1 MKKLKID
8 IKTGFI
14 IVLGL
19 VITLMI
25 LFRPSNGLDYYEDE
39 LNVLNNKNV
48 LLLEKNDSLSNIN
61 RTLQLELDTLSNSVD
76 SVNIVLGIN
85 KEEIKRLKRKK
96 GEIFNN
102 VNNMGVNDVTRS
114 LSSYLKR
121 RH

>member
-1 MKKLKID
+1 MKIFKID

>member
-1 MKKLKID
+1 MKKFKID

-48 LLLEKNDSLSNIN
+48 LLLEKNDSLSSIN